1 MAPRISSLVAILVLA
16 LGSPDAGRAQE
27 EAKAQA
33 RASAKDWLVLFD
45 DNQYEETWK
54 QAGELLKAAVSRE
67 EWSKKMSVTLG
78 PLGKAESRAVRSA
91 EYSTTLP
98 GAPDGEWVVVKFDTT
113 FEKKQTALETVVM
126 RKESDGTW
134 RVSGYF
140 IR

>member
-1 MAPRISSLVAILVLA
+1 MMRRITTLMALLALLVAFP
-16 LGSPDAGRAQE
+16 GAGLAQE

-33 RASAKDWLVLFD
+33 RASAKNWLALLD

-54 QAGELLKAAVSRE
+54 QAGELLKAAVSQE

-98 GAPDGEWVVVKFDTT
+98 RAPDGEWVVVEFDTT
-113 FEKKQTALETVVM
+113 FAKKQTALETVVLG
-126 RKESDGTW
+126 KESDGTW
-134 RVSGYF
+134 KVSGYF